1 MIYLRLTLRETIY
14 LLTGWLTLFI
24 IGTDLFV
31 ISPLLPFIAKEYG
44 ITPAVAGWIV
54 TVFSLMYAISAPL
67 FGWLSDRKGR
77 RPFIVFGLLAFCLSN
92 FLTAISPSFTMLII
106 SRIFAGLSVAAIT
119 PLVYAIIGDA
129 ALPEHR
135 GVWLSVVVSGHLM
148 ALWAGAPIGTMLE
161 QVLGWRAIFIGLAII
176 AALLSILNFRV
187 WPSIQKV
194 PSVEAPTK
202 GSVLRII
209 SAVSVTA
216 FWAMAMYAL
225 YVFLGTGLLLYN
237 HFSSGELASSITAFG
252 IGAVLGSLGS
262 GRVTDKIGTRIVSIF
277 STAILISILALLG
290 LFFSS
295 GTLVYFLLFLWALTG
310 YASFTSYQARLA
322 EEFPETRGMALA
334 LNNTALYIG
343 ITLGSMTGSL
353 VIAKCG
359 FFTLPFICSGIALIS
374 CLISAN
380 RKRHTPKVAVKP
392 SS

>member
-1 MIYLRLTLRETIY
+1 MRLTLRETIY

-31 ISPLLPFIAKEYG
+31 ISPLLPLIAKEYG

-54 TVFSLMYAISAPL
+54 TVFSLMYALSAPL

-77 RPFIVFGLLAFCLSN
+77 RLFIVFGLLAFCLSN
-92 FLTAISPSFTMLII
+92 FSTAISPSFTTLII

-187 WPSIQKV
+187 WASIQKV
-194 PSVEAPTK
+194 DSIEAPTK

-216 FWAMAMYAL
+216 FWAIAMYAL
-225 YVFLGTGLLLYN
+225 YVFLGTGLVLYN
-237 HFSSGELASSITAFG
+237 HFSSNELAASITVFG
-252 IGAVLGSLGS
+252 IGAVLGSLCS
-262 GRVTDKIGTRIVSIF
+262 GRVTDKIGTRMVSIF
-277 STAILISILALLG
+277 STAILIGVLALLG
-290 LFFSS
+290 LFFSAR
-295 GTLVYFLLFLWALTG
+295 TLVYLLLFLWALTG

-353 VIAKCG
+353 VITKWG
-359 FFTLPFICSGIALIS
+359 FFALPFICSGIALIS
-374 CLISAN
+374 CLISAK
-380 RKRHTPKVAVKP
+380 RKRHTPKAALKP

>member
-1 MIYLRLTLRETIY
+1 MRLTLRETIY

-187 WPSIQKV
+187 WASIQKV
-194 PSVEAPTK
+194 HSVEAPTK

-216 FWAMAMYAL
+216 FWAIAMYAL
-225 YVFLGTGLLLYN
+225 YVFLGTGLVLYN
-237 HFSSGELASSITAFG
+237 HFSSGELAASITAFG
-252 IGAVLGSLGS
+252 IGAVIGSLGS
-262 GRVTDKIGTRIVSIF
+262 GRVTDKIGTRMVSIF
-277 STAILISILALLG
+277 STAILIGVLALLG

-322 EEFPETRGMALA
+322 GEFPESRGMALA

-359 FFTLPFICSGIALIS
+359 FFALPFICSGIALIS
-374 CLISAN
+374 CLISAK
-380 RKRHTPKVAVKP
+380 RKRHTPNAAVKP